1 MRKFYTPAEWAILGQ
16 IVNATIELENRLTE
30 KGYEVINTFAMRSDN
45 DSIVFVVTNK
55 TSPYVKY
62 LEVCILDVL
71 NNQDKLEKEL
81 FAPAE
86 VLLEASPEQM
96 EKEALKKRLAELENN
111 G

>member
-1 MRKFYTPAEWAILGQ
+1 MRKFYTALGWASLGQ
-16 IVNATIELENRLTE
+16 IVAATIELENRLME
-30 KGYEVINTFAMRSDN
+30 KGFDVINTFATRTDK

-62 LEVCILDVL
+62 LEVCVFDVL
-71 NNQDKLEKEL
+71 NNQDKLQKEL

-86 VLLEASPEQM
+86 ALLEVDPKQE